1 MGERI
6 IIEPSFRYYHQEAA
20 DYYKTS
26 LDDTGITPALQPVGE
41 GSHYSADYRIS
52 KLHAKTAGLKLTYIH
67 QENLIIDLSFD
78 RYKMEGLDTKTSK
91 TYYPKASITTA
102 GFSGRS
108 KVCTR
113 RMTYKFCDTD
123 FRNLAFKA
131 MGTNC
136 GVIYRTEGAERDS
149 LIGEEILKFVRY
161 FEGRYSRYDSE
172 SLISLIN
179 TNGSETNTDQR
190 GRLQTF

>member
-1 MGERI
+1 MILQQMGPGEILTGDPLGKKYYTCILKTDPMKETPIFLQGR
-6 IIEPSFRYYHQEAA
+6 RYLETWEAGIKYLIDVCDDRGLVGNTFGVKTRNARRKDNYRTDFNITTRAA

-102 GFSGRS
+102 GFQWS
-108 KVCTR
+108 
-113 RMTYKFCDTD
+113 F
-123 FRNLAFKA
+123 
-131 MGTNC
+131 
-136 GVIYRTEGAERDS
+136 
-149 LIGEEILKFVRY
+149 
-161 FEGRYSRYDSE
+161 
-172 SLISLIN
+172 
-179 TNGSETNTDQR
+179 
-190 GRLQTF
+190 